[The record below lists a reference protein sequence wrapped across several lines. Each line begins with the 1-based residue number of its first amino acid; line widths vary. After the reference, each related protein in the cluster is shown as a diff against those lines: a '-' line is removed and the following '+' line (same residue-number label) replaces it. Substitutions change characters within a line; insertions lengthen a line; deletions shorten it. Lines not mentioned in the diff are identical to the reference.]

1 MSDTPTATPTAHW
14 SLTSIIAAVDSAA
27 GLVLHKAHALE
38 QNISTW
44 TSDHPQVGPLIA
56 AAAKYATGL
65 LGGSWPLLV
74 TAEQAVEAALGAI
87 ARSDDPERVW
97 SWRGDDH
104 YDGSGCGAGGGCG
117 MTPQSPLPAAARVLG
132 TTGAAWLLLSAL
144 ALAGCATAPT
154 PATTQTAASAVTTL
168 ATVAAASNSTA
179 AALVTKG
186 QLFCGYA
193 GSIVAV
199 VADLATPTS
208 VIGQGAQT
216 VAAVCGAI
224 NAVPVSPPANPG
236 ATPVAVVAG
245 AAALGAR

>member
-1 MSDTPTATPTAHW
+1 
-14 SLTSIIAAVDSAA
+14 
-27 GLVLHKAHALE
+27 
-38 QNISTW
+38 
-44 TSDHPQVGPLIA
+44 
-56 AAAKYATGL
+56 
-65 LGGSWPLLV
+65 
-74 TAEQAVEAALGAI
+74 
-87 ARSDDPERVW
+87 
-97 SWRGDDH
+97 
-104 YDGSGCGAGGGCG
+104 
-117 MTPQSPLPAAARVLG
+117 MTPQSPLPAAARILG
-132 TTGAAWLLLSAL
+132 TTGVAWLLLSAL

-154 PATTQTAASAVTTL
+154 PATVAGAITTL

-245 AAALGAR
+245 AAALGAK